1 MRARARN
8 FTTRNHLPSHFFGV
22 ISRHVFSKM
31 VVLVLV
37 LHFFPHLFSRS
48 ELPVELREEEKE
60 QAQKILLGSTRM
72 EQTWWVFS
80 RYCLYF
86 FAVLCCTEKIRELS
100 ILSFPQRPGNWRV
113 VFWCKRKSNPLPSWL
128 SQATSTHAPKLNG
141 KWLSN
146 NPLFPTCQVRVV
158 RFYVSLP
165 ACPSSFLLLLPPSSS
180 FLLLFSSFHLLPPP
194 DLNCKL

>member
-1 MRARARN
+1 
-8 FTTRNHLPSHFFGV
+8 
-22 ISRHVFSKM
+22 M

-100 ILSFPQRPGNWRV
+100 ILSSHKDQEIDVSFFDAKGR
-113 VFWCKRKSNPLPSWL
+113 
-128 SQATSTHAPKLNG
+128 AIH
-141 KWLSN
+141 
-146 NPLFPTCQVRVV
+146 CQV
-158 RFYVSLP
+158 
-165 ACPSSFLLLLPPSSS
+165 
-180 FLLLFSSFHLLPPP
+180 
-194 DLNCKL
+194 D